1 MLNSPS
7 CKPAV
12 VNCATNPRLFLSLLF
27 VVRYVFPQWEICR
40 CYYDWTNKR
49 TSVFWKVCLQMLTCG
64 QGGLA
69 PIDLKV
75 ESFYHRA
82 APGGTGGVKTIGNY
96 APVSLLSSLHFIMDC
111 GVMFGNH
118 YD

>member
-1 MLNSPS
+1 MSN
-7 CKPAV
+7 V
-12 VNCATNPRLFLSLLF
+12 
-27 VVRYVFPQWEICR
+27 
-40 CYYDWTNKR
+40 
-49 TSVFWKVCLQMLTCG
+49 TCV

-96 APVSLLSSLHFIMDC
+96 APVSHLSSFLSEYNYYKVWQAYKDERTSLSTRGIGTVRFCQWAH
-111 GVMFGNH
+111 
-118 YD
+118 